1 LLLLLQV
8 IAMKHQTEIYEGE
21 PLNFEM
27 VYRRYHKFSSQN
39 STVQNVEK
47 PIVLK
52 AFEHLKVRSY
62 HGNMFASLTEAHYQS
77 CPVIH
82 TVGHEHWIVARFYL
96 TP

>member
-1 LLLLLQV
+1 
-8 IAMKHQTEIYEGE
+8 MKHQTEIYEGE

-77 CPVIH
+77 CLLLIQWDMN
-82 TVGHEHWIVARFYL
+82 WIVARFYL

>member
-1 LLLLLQV
+1 
-8 IAMKHQTEIYEGE
+8 MKHQTEIYEGE

-62 HGNMFASLTEAHYQS
+62 YGNMFSSLTEAHYQS
-77 CPVIH
+77 CPVTH
-82 TVGHEHWIVARFYL
+82 TVGHQHWIVARFYRS
-96 TP
+96 P

>member
-1 LLLLLQV
+1 
-8 IAMKHQTEIYEGE
+8 MKHQTEIYEGE

-62 HGNMFASLTEAHYQS
+62 HGNMLASLTEAHYQS
-77 CPVIH
+77 CPITH
-82 TVGHEHWIVARFYL
+82 AAGHEHSIVASFYL

>member
-1 LLLLLQV
+1 
-8 IAMKHQTEIYEGE
+8 MKHQTEIYEGE

-62 HGNMFASLTEAHYQS
+62 PGYMFASLTETHYQS
-77 CPVIH
+77 CPVTL
-82 TVGHEHWIVARFYL
+82 TVGHERWIVASRGGV
-96 TP
+96 